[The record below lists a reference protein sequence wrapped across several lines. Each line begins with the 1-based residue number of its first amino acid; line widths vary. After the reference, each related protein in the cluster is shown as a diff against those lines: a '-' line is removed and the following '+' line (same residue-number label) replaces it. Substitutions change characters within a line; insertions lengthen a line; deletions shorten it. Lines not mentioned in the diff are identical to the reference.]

1 MNTEMFGTSF
11 PRIPW
16 AQARKEFFSSGV
28 NKRSL
33 DCIEK
38 AAFFVALDDDEQG
51 MRGDDPA
58 GNLDRYAKSLLHG
71 KCYDRWDVCPSRF
84 VHQSKPFKYVT
95 LDHKTSLKCTFLE
108 IEIYTSSE
116 SWLNIISLM
125 CGLLGLDNIWLRYN
139 YLKIWNLRVQKNLN
153 IEKITFKVV
162 QITFLVMHITNQK
175 LSFDIL
181 TVKNWL
187 NIFMEHDPHLIS

>member
-1 MNTEMFGTSF
+1 MNTEMFWTSF

-16 AQARKEFFSSGV
+16 AQARKEFFSSGM

-71 KCYDRWDVCPSRF
+71 KCYDRWDVCPSKF
-84 VHQSKPFKYVT
+84 VHQLKPFKYAKCCLNLIIKIESIVSYT
-95 LDHKTSLKCTFLE
+95 ARCESL
-108 IEIYTSSE
+108 Y
-116 SWLNIISLM
+116 LM
-125 CGLLGLDNIWLRYN
+125 AVFCS
-139 YLKIWNLRVQKNLN
+139 VFVFQ
-153 IEKITFKVV
+153 VV
-162 QITFLVMHITNQK
+162 
-175 LSFDIL
+175 
-181 TVKNWL
+181 W
-187 NIFMEHDPHLIS
+187 